1 VALGVAVVSGLAA
14 AGGCVS
20 NEGLLVILQNQKP
33 VADETTGICNAGMT
47 ASAALV
53 GTGVL
58 DLETSSP
65 PAAAPAY
72 IAYPLVQSTL
82 PVRAA
87 NPGEFEPNMVSIEG
101 VRGTIIPPP
110 GLTMTWPDGCPA
122 NFYSPYTATLMPGAM
137 LGLTAQVISPCQ
149 AKAIH
154 VLFASGDLPSDLGQ
168 RVLFT
173 IEMRAVGSMNGGGE
187 IDSDAFRFSVRTCI
201 GCLQTGSSIAQYN
214 FPARP
219 SCSAA
224 PKPNPAHGNLC
235 NPAQDEGPI
244 LCCTDDMN
252 QIVCPAPD
260 M

>member
-1 VALGVAVVSGLAA
+1 
-14 AGGCVS
+14 
-20 NEGLLVILQNQKP
+20 
-33 VADETTGICNAGMT
+33 M
-47 ASAALV
+47 SAALV

-65 PAAAPAY
+65 PAPEPAY

-87 NPGEFEPNMVSIEG
+87 NPGEFEPNTVFIDG

-110 GLTMTWPDGCPA
+110 GLTMTWPAGCPA
-122 NFYSPYTATLMPGAM
+122 DFYWPYTATLLPGAM
-137 LGLTAQVISPCQ
+137 LGITAQVISPCQ
-149 AKAIH
+149 AQAIH
-154 VLFASGDLPSDLGQ
+154 DLFASGELPSDLGQ
-168 RVLFT
+168 QVLFT
-173 IEMRAVGSMNGGGE
+173 IEMRAVGRQNSGSE
-187 IDSDAFRFSVRTCI
+187 IDLGRLPLLGAHLHRLSSDRI
-201 GCLQTGSSIAQYN
+201 LHIAQYN

-235 NPAQDEGPI
+235 NPAQDYGPM
-244 LCCTDDMN
+244 LCCTGDMN